1 MAAIDEKATQKTPHG
16 SSFRAGVAKVDITT
30 SDPGVKIND
39 PLYAKV
45 LVMDDGKSKLAIIAM
60 DAVAIG
66 GSGDISD
73 DFLPTLR
80 QRIEEELPLKKEN
93 LLVNASH
100 THPPG
105 RLLCDEPEL
114 VDRVFGALRRACENM
129 TEVKVGW
136 GIGYEDRIMMNRT
149 LRLKD
154 GRHWTIRHAN
164 PCPPDDEVAGVGP
177 VDPEIGILRID
188 RIDGRPFA
196 VVYNFACHPY
206 LGVPGGG
213 ITADYPGFASKVIEE
228 TLGHGAMALFLQGAG
243 GDITQVL
250 YKDVHRPRDCEPQ
263 GMMLGLSTLEAWRNI
278 ETQANVSLSVV
289 SEFAELPR
297 RTDIPERIARL
308 RQEQEKLLK
317 SLRFTSLN
325 FRTFLPLYLKHMMNP
340 EYPLDDAYRY
350 LHGRE
355 DLTGIDEQNRRN
367 LAKYLNNIYA
377 MEKLARIEDRI
388 ATLQRHQAINDAAG
402 EESITAEVLG
412 VRSGE
417 FVLFSAP
424 IEVLV
429 EVGLNV
435 KRASP
440 YKYTFVSAFSNGYM
454 HYGPPAAYCDL
465 GGYEVTE
472 CFLAPEWQQIYET
485 KAQEVIRRL

>member
-1 MAAIDEKATQKTPHG
+1 LATIDGKTMRKTPSG
-16 SSFRAGVAKVDITT
+16 SSLRAGIAKADITT
-30 SDPGVKIND
+30 SDPGIKIND

-45 LVMDDGKSKLAIIAM
+45 LVLDDGKTRLAIIAM

-66 GSGDISD
+66 GIGDISD
-73 DFLPTLR
+73 DFLPVLR
-80 QRIEEELPLKKEN
+80 QRIEEELSLKKEN
-93 LLVNASH
+93 VLVNASH

-114 VDRVFGALRRACENM
+114 VDRVFGAVRRACESM
-129 TEVKVGW
+129 TEVKAGW

-177 VDPEIGILRID
+177 VDPDIGILRID
-188 RIDGRPFA
+188 RVDGRPLA

-213 ITADYPGFASKVIEE
+213 ITADYPGFASRVIEE
-228 TLGHGAMALFLQGAG
+228 SLGHGALALFLQGAG

-250 YKDVHRPRDCEPQ
+250 YKDVHRPRDGEPQ
-263 GMMLGLSTLEAWRNI
+263 GMLLGLSTLEAWREI
-278 ETQANVSLSVV
+278 ETRTDAALSVV
-289 SEFAELPR
+289 SESVDLPR
-297 RTDIPERIARL
+297 RTDIPMRIARL

-325 FRTFLPLYLKHMMNP
+325 FRTFLPLYLKHLMNP

-355 DLTGIDEQNRRN
+355 ELTEIDEQNRRN
-367 LAKYLNNIYA
+367 LAKYLSNIQA
-377 MEKLARIEDRI
+377 MEKLAGIEDQI
-388 ATLQRHQAINDAAG
+388 ATLQRHQAINEAAG
-402 EESITAEVLG
+402 EETITAEVLG
-412 VRSGE
+412 IRIGE
-417 FVLFSAP
+417 FVLVSAP

-435 KRASP
+435 KQASP
-440 YKYTFVSAFSNGYM
+440 YEHTFMAAFSNGYM
-454 HYGPPAAYCDL
+454 HYGPPAAYYDL

-472 CFLAPEWQQIYET
+472 CFLAPEWQRLYET
-485 KAQEVIRRL
+485 TAQEVIRRL